1 MPSVA
6 IIGAGLIGRSW
17 AIVFARAGWQVRV
30 TDPEPRTLE
39 NASRLIREGLEE
51 LAGHGLV
58 TNPALAA
65 ERVAIVP
72 SLADAVSG
80 VDLVQ
85 ENGPELVDTKRAIF
99 AELDRLCPEH
109 AILASSTSAI
119 VASRFTEEL
128 PGRARCLVAH
138 PVNPPHLVPLVELC
152 GAPWTAPET
161 IERARKIYE
170 SVEQVPII
178 VNREVEG
185 FVLNRLQGALLAE
198 AFRLVGEGVVSP
210 QDLDKTLKDGLGLRW
225 SFIGPFET
233 IELNAPGGIADYCNR
248 YTGFYRS
255 LSADPAKPDVWDEDN
270 VSRILDGLGRNAQRR
285 HTRAPLRLARQA
297 PGCPEGA
304 QAIPARSL
312 ISRERTSPW
321 PAKSSSP
328 APSQV
333 RSIRRRCPLT
343 CRSPRRRSPKRPSAR
358 PRPAR
363 RSCICMRGTRRTAS
377 PTSRRKRSRPSCR

>member
-6 IIGAGLIGRSW
+6 IVGAGLIGRSW

-51 LAGHGLV
+51 LAAHGLLAD
-58 TNPALAA
+58 PALAA
-65 ERVAIVP
+65 GRVSVVQ

-80 VDLVQ
+80 VDIVQ
-85 ENGPELVDTKRAIF
+85 ENGPEIVDTKQAIF
-99 AELDRLCPEH
+99 AELDRLCPEG

-138 PVNPPHLVPLVELC
+138 PVNPPHLLPLVEIC
-152 GAPWTAPET
+152 GAPWTAPDT
-161 IERARKIYE
+161 VERARRIYE
-170 SVEQVPII
+170 SIEQVPII

-198 AFRLVGEGVVSP
+198 AFRLAGEGVVSP

-225 SFIGPFET
+225 SFLGPFET
-233 IELNAPGGIADYCNR
+233 IELNAPGGIADYCKR

-255 LSADPAKPDVWDEDN
+255 LSADPAKPEVWDEDN
-270 VSRILDGLGRNAQRR
+270 VSRILDAWGG
-285 HTRAPLRLARQA
+285 T
-297 PGCPEGA
+297 
-304 QAIPARSL
+304 
-312 ISRERTSPW
+312 
-321 PAKSSSP
+321 
-328 APSQV
+328 
-333 RSIRRRCPLT
+333 
-343 CRSPRRRSPKRPSAR
+343 PSADML
-358 PRPAR
+358 AR
-363 RSCICMRGTRRTAS
+363 RSAWRD
-377 PTSRRKRSRPSCR
+377 KRLAALKAHKKSQSEA

>member
-1 MPSVA
+1 MASVA

-30 TDPEPRTLE
+30 TDPESRTLE
-39 NASRLIREGLEE
+39 SASRLIREGLEE
-51 LAGHGLV
+51 LAVHGLV
-58 TNPALAA
+58 TDPALAA
-65 ERVAIVP
+65 ERVAIVQ

-80 VDLVQ
+80 VDVVQ

-138 PVNPPHLVPLVELC
+138 PVNPPHLLPLVELC
-152 GAPWTAPET
+152 AAPWTAPQT
-161 IERARKIYE
+161 IERARRIYE
-170 SVEQVPII
+170 SIGQVPII

-233 IELNAPGGIADYCNR
+233 IELNAPGGIADYCKR

-255 LSADPAKPDVWDEDN
+255 LSADPAKPDVWDEEN
-270 VSRILDGLGRNAQRR
+270 VSRILDAW
-285 HTRAPLRLARQA
+285 
-297 PGCPEGA
+297 GA
-304 QAIPARSL
+304 M
-312 ISRERTSPW
+312 
-321 PAKSSSP
+321 
-328 APSQV
+328 
-333 RSIRRRCPLT
+333 
-343 CRSPRRRSPKRPSAR
+343 PSADTL
-358 PRPAR
+358 AR
-363 RSCICMRGTRRTAS
+363 RSAWRD
-377 PTSRRKRSRPSCR
+377 KRLAALKAHKQSQPEA